1 MRLTFLTAIRTVYLS
16 KMRRGQRS
24 KKVSA
29 AKKTD
34 RQDKNKFS
42 QKRVSE
48 RAALKKSIKV
58 YGGGFLV
65 IIIAIFLFYLIVLFT
80 QIVDKKNITS
90 YMVRNGS
97 LAINNT
103 YKALIIR
110 SEKNY
115 TAPVSGTLIC
125 FAGEGEHVGIGSPV
139 YAVDER
145 GTLMGAAGELSTEL
159 SKEDQSRLKMEIGDF
174 AGQFKPEDFRTNY
187 DFLHDISSSILSISA
202 AGLRAQIESGTS
214 GTAAIMHSDHNGY
227 VAFYTDEYDSVSA
240 NDLTFSLL
248 EGTGYHKTQL
258 MTGDMVDQ
266 GDFVYK
272 LINSENWSVAIAA
285 NDDYASMLLEHGYVP
300 VRFRRNNEVLNG
312 KVTVIEMDGGQDIVT
327 LGFNNSVL
335 NFCSERFTDIEIVTD
350 GITGLKVPV
359 SSVATKRFFT
369 VPVEFAVSESEEEE
383 NGTKDTKTFMK
394 QTYLE
399 SGEATVTPLEV
410 NVYSEKDDLYYVDNT
425 QLKYGDVLIREDT
438 QQRFVVQDTDSLM
451 GVYNI
456 NKGYAQFCQIHIL
469 DHNDEYNIIAP
480 DTVYGL
486 REYDYIILDSESVVD
501 DEFIYE

>member
-1 MRLTFLTAIRTVYLS
+1 M
-16 KMRRGQRS
+16 KRGQRS
-24 KKVSA
+24 KKVRV
-29 AKKTD
+29 AKKTGK
-34 RQDKNKFS
+34 QDKK
-42 QKRVSE
+42 KVSE
-48 RAALKKSIKV
+48 RAALKKSIRI

-103 YKALIIR
+103 YRGLIIR

-115 TAPVSGTLIC
+115 TSPVSGTLIC
-125 FAGEGEHVGIGSPV
+125 FSGEGEHVGIGSPV

-145 GTLMGAAGELSTEL
+145 GTLIGATGELSTEM
-159 SKEDQSRLKMEIGDF
+159 SKEDQNRLKMEIGDF
-174 AGQFKPEDFRTNY
+174 AGQFKPEDFRANY

-214 GTAAIMHSDHNGY
+214 GTAAIMYSDHNGY

-240 NDLTFSLL
+240 NDLTLSML
-248 EGTGYHKTQL
+248 EGAGYTKKQL
-258 MTGDMVDQ
+258 MTGDLVNQ
-266 GDFVYK
+266 GEFIYK
-272 LINSENWSVAIAA
+272 LINSENWSVAFAA
-285 NDDYASMLLEHGYVP
+285 DDDYAAMLLGHGYVP
-300 VRFRRNNEVLNG
+300 VRFRRNSEVLNG
-312 KVTVIEMDGGQDIVT
+312 KVSVIEVEGDRDIVT

-359 SSVATKRFFT
+359 SSIATKMFFT
-369 VPVEFAVSESEEEE
+369 VPVEFAVGESSEEE
-383 NGTKDTKTFMK
+383 NADSDTRTFMK

-399 SGEATVTPLEV
+399 NGEATVTPLEI
-410 NVYSEKDDLYYVDNT
+410 NVYSEKNDLYYVDNT

-438 QQRFVVQDTDSLM
+438 QQKFVVQDTDSLL

-469 DHNDEYNIIAP
+469 DHNDEYTIIAP

>member
-1 MRLTFLTAIRTVYLS
+1 
-16 KMRRGQRS
+16 MRRGQRS
-24 KKVSA
+24 KKVRA

-34 RQDKNKFS
+34 KQDKK
-42 QKRVSE
+42 KVSE
-48 RAALKKSIKV
+48 RAALKKSIRI

-103 YKALIIR
+103 YRVLILR

-125 FAGEGEHVGIGSPV
+125 FSSEGEHVGIGSPV

-145 GTLMGAAGELSTEL
+145 GTLIGATGELSTEM
-159 SKEDQSRLKMEIGDF
+159 SKEDTSRLKMEIGDF

-202 AGLRAQIESGTS
+202 AGLRTQIESGTS

-227 VAFYTDEYDSVSA
+227 VAFYSDDYDSVSA
-240 NDLTFSLL
+240 NDLTIPML
-248 EGTGYHKTQL
+248 EGAGYQKKQL
-258 MTGDMVDQ
+258 MTGDLVDQ

-272 LINSENWSVAIAA
+272 LINSENWSVAFAA
-285 NDDYASMLLEHGYVP
+285 DDDYAAMLLGHGYVP
-300 VRFRRNNEVLNG
+300 VRFRRNSEVLNG
-312 KVTVIEMDGGQDIVT
+312 KVTVIEVDGSQDIVT

-359 SSVATKRFFT
+359 SSISTKRFFT
-369 VPVEFAVSESEEEE
+369 VPVEFAVSEPEDEE
-383 NGTKDTKTFMK
+383 NANSETKTFMK

-399 SGEATVTPLEV
+399 SGEATVEPLDI
-410 NVYSEKDDLYYVDNT
+410 NVYSEKNDLFYVDNT
-425 QLKYGDVLIREDT
+425 QLKYGDVLIRQDT
-438 QQRFVVQDTDSLM
+438 QQKFVVQDTDSLL

-469 DHNDEYNIIAP
+469 DQNDEYTIIAP
-480 DTVYGL
+480 DTMYGL

-501 DEFIYE
+501 DEFIFE

>member
-1 MRLTFLTAIRTVYLS
+1 
-16 KMRRGQRS
+16 MRRGQRS
-24 KKVSA
+24 KKVRA
-29 AKKTD
+29 AKKSD
-34 RQDKNKFS
+34 KQDKK
-42 QKRVSE
+42 KVSE
-48 RAALKKSIKV
+48 RAALKKSIRI

-80 QIVDKKNITS
+80 QIVDKKNVTS

-103 YKALIIR
+103 YRALILR

-125 FAGEGEHVGIGSPV
+125 FSGEGEHVGIGSPV

-145 GTLMGAAGELSTEL
+145 GTLIGATGELSTEL

-202 AGLRAQIESGTS
+202 AGLRSQIESGTS
-214 GTAAIMHSDHNGY
+214 GTAAIMYSDHNGY
-227 VAFYTDEYDSVSA
+227 VVFCTDEYDSVSA
-240 NDLTFSLL
+240 NDLTLPLL
-248 EGTGYHKTQL
+248 EGAGYEKKQL
-258 MTGDMVDQ
+258 MTGDLIDQ
-266 GDFVYK
+266 GEFVYK
-272 LINSENWSVAIAA
+272 LINSENWSVAFSADDEYAA
-285 NDDYASMLLEHGYVP
+285 MLLGHGYVP
-300 VRFRRNNEVLNG
+300 VKFRRNNEVLNG
-312 KVTVIEMDGGQDIVT
+312 KVAVMEVDGNKDIVT
-327 LGFNNSVL
+327 LSFNNSVL

-350 GITGLKVPV
+350 GITGLKVPA
-359 SSVATKRFFT
+359 SSIATKRFFT
-369 VPVEFAVSESEEEE
+369 VPVEFAVGQSSEEE
-383 NGTKDTKTFMK
+383 NVSSDTRTFMK
-394 QTYLE
+394 QVYLE
-399 SGEATVTPLEV
+399 SGEATVMPLEI

-438 QQRFVVQDTDSLM
+438 QQKFVVQDTDMLL

-469 DHNDEYNIIAP
+469 DHNDEYTIIAP
-480 DTVYGL
+480 DTMYGL

>member
-1 MRLTFLTAIRTVYLS
+1 
-16 KMRRGQRS
+16 MRRGQRS
-24 KKVSA
+24 KKIRA

-34 RQDKNKFS
+34 IQDKK
-42 QKRVSE
+42 KVSE
-48 RAALKKSIKV
+48 RAALKKSIRI

-103 YKALIIR
+103 YRALILR

-125 FAGEGEHVGIGSPV
+125 FSGEGEHVGIGSPV

-145 GTLMGAAGELSTEL
+145 GTLIGATGELSTEL

-174 AGQFKPEDFRTNY
+174 AGQFKPEDFRRNY

-202 AGLRAQIESGTS
+202 AGLRTQIESGTS

-227 VAFYTDEYDSVSA
+227 VAFYTDDYDSVSA
-240 NDLTFSLL
+240 NDLTLSLL
-248 EGTGYHKTQL
+248 EGDGYQKKQL
-258 MTGDMVDQ
+258 MTGDLVDQ

-272 LINSENWSVAIAA
+272 LINSENWSIAFA
-285 NDDYASMLLEHGYVP
+285 ADDDYAAMLLSHGYVP
-300 VRFRRNNEVLNG
+300 VKFRRNSEILNG
-312 KVTVIEMDGGQDIVT
+312 KVSVIEVDGRQDIVT

-350 GITGLKVPV
+350 GITGLKVPAA
-359 SSVATKRFFT
+359 SIATKRFFT
-369 VPVEFAVSESEEEE
+369 VPIEFAVSEPEDEE
-383 NGTKDTKTFMK
+383 NGNGDSDTRTFMK

-399 SGEATVTPLEV
+399 SGEATVTPLDIT
-410 NVYSEKDDLYYVDNT
+410 VYSEKNDLFYVDNT

-438 QQRFVVQDTDSLM
+438 QQKFVVQDTDSLL

-469 DHNDEYNIIAP
+469 DHNDEYTIIAP
-480 DTVYGL
+480 DTMYGL